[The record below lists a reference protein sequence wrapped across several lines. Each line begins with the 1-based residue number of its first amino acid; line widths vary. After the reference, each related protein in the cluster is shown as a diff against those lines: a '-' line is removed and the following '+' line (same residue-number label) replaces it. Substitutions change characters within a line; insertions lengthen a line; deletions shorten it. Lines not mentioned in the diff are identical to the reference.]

1 MIEIAANNVVVVV
14 AEMEIVLVDDAA
26 VAVGGDG
33 DDDDAE
39 EEGDVALQLQL
50 AEIIEFAAEVLALM
64 TVDCP
69 AS

>member
-1 MIEIAANNVVVVV
+1 MIEIAANNVVVVVV

-33 DDDDAE
+33 DDDAE

>member
-1 MIEIAANNVVVVV
+1 MIEIAANNVVVV

-33 DDDDAE
+33 DDDAE

-50 AEIIEFAAEVLALM
+50 AEIIVFAAEVLALM

>member
-1 MIEIAANNVVVVV
+1 MIEIAANNVVVV

-33 DDDDAE
+33 DDDAE
-39 EEGDVALQLQL
+39 EEGDAALQLQL

>member
-1 MIEIAANNVVVVV
+1 MIEIAANNVVVV
-14 AEMEIVLVDDAA
+14 AEMVIVLVDDVA
-26 VAVGGDG
+26 VVVVGGDG
-33 DDDDAE
+33 DDDAE

-50 AEIIEFAAEVLALM
+50 AEIIVFAAEVLALM

>member
-1 MIEIAANNVVVVV
+1 MIEIAANNVVVV
-14 AEMEIVLVDDAA
+14 AEMEIVLVDD
-26 VAVGGDG
+26 VAVVAGGDG
-33 DDDDAE
+33 DDDAE
-39 EEGDVALQLQL
+39 EVGDVALQLQL

>member
-1 MIEIAANNVVVVV
+1 MIEIAANNVVVV
-14 AEMEIVLVDDAA
+14 AEMEIVLVDDVA

-33 DDDDAE
+33 DDDAE

-69 AS
+69 AP

>member
-1 MIEIAANNVVVVV
+1 MIEIAANNVVVV
-14 AEMEIVLVDDAA
+14 AEMEIVLVDDVA
-26 VAVGGDG
+26 VVVVGGDG
-33 DDDDAE
+33 DDDAE

>member
-1 MIEIAANNVVVVV
+1 MIEIAANNVVVV

-33 DDDDAE
+33 DDDAE

>member
-1 MIEIAANNVVVVV
+1 MIEIAANNVVVV

-33 DDDDAE
+33 DGDDDAE

>member
-33 DDDDAE
+33 DDDAE

-64 TVDCP
+64 TIDCP

>member
-1 MIEIAANNVVVVV
+1 MIEIAANNVVVV

-33 DDDDAE
+33 DDDAE
-39 EEGDVALQLQL
+39 EGGDVALQLQL
-50 AEIIEFAAEVLALM
+50 TEIIEFAAEVLALM

>member
-1 MIEIAANNVVVVV
+1 MIEIAANNVVVV

-26 VAVGGDG
+26 VVVVGGDG
-33 DDDDAE
+33 DDDAE